1 MELLLKILIGL
12 LFLGLLVMNFYF
24 RRKVTKS
31 YRILVKNNVEF
42 DSKHIFKCTVDEFS
56 VEHHTIGLEGGADFH
71 STRKVIVS
79 LVDERDLARGGHAK
93 MVNLLPWAS
102 KNPFIEIPCC
112 WK

>member
-42 DSKHIFKCTVDEFS
+42 DSKHIFNKKK
-56 VEHHTIGLEGGADFH
+56 LEEEIIPKYPKEEADIRQF
-71 STRKVIVS
+71 
-79 LVDERDLARGGHAK
+79 
-93 MVNLLPWAS
+93 VNLLNQSIKIGFGLLVLITVFGGILLWDS
-102 KNPFIEIPCC
+102 FYNI
-112 WK
+112 